1 MWNDGA
7 DELRSRMPAD
17 ESVES
22 AESKTPGGS
31 RLIGKVLPMAVRL
44 WLNTQV
50 EHIEGLAFQLDG
62 SDRQI
67 LSGYIPGVSVV
78 AQQAVY
84 RGIALSQISLSAE
97 EVRINLGQVIRGKPL
112 RLLRSFLV
120 SGKVKFT
127 EQDLNTSLQ
136 SDLLSEGM
144 CAFWQSLLGMPA
156 VDRELRDCYGP
167 SAQVTQLAERRSVV
181 CIGDQSLT
189 LSLSVRERLESSPD
203 QQYQP
208 IMLRA
213 GVSLESG
220 RLLRLHQPQWLMALG
235 DSRGYRSQ
243 ALDGF
248 QWDLGS
254 ETRLQTLVIETGM
267 LHCEGAVVVNP

>member
-1 MWNDGA
+1 MIGA

-22 AESKTPGGS
+22 TESKTSGGS

-50 EHIEGLAFQLDG
+50 EHVEGLAFQLDG

-67 LSGYIPGVSVV
+67 LSGYIPGVSVL

-84 RGIALSQISLSAE
+84 RGISLSQISLSAE

-112 RLLRSFLV
+112 RLLQSFLV
-120 SGKVKFT
+120 SGEVQFT
-127 EQDLNTSLQ
+127 EQDLNASLQ
-136 SDLLSEGM
+136 SDLLGEGM
-144 CAFWQSLLGMPA
+144 CAFWQSLLGIPA
-156 VDRELRDCYGP
+156 VDRELKDCYGQ
-167 SAQVTQLAERRSVV
+167 STQVIQLAECRSVV
-181 CIGDQSLT
+181 CIGDQSLS
-189 LSLSVRERLESSPD
+189 LSLSGRERLESSPD
-203 QQYQP
+203 KQYQP
-208 IMLRA
+208 IVLRA

-267 LHCEGAVVVNP
+267 LRCEGTVVVNP